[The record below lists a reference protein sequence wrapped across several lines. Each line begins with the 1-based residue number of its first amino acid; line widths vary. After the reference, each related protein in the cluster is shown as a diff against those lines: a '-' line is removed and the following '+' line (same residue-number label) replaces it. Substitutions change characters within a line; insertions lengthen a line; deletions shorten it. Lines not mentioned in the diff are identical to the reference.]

1 MLLPLLFLSRIH
13 KYCACVATVPGGPG
27 VPGVPACNCRQDLYD
42 TSLCPPMGQCY
53 LDPNAVVYNFGV
65 TCTASLMCPSDYFI
79 RFQLANGQFV
89 NNIAMS
95 LYTNQQHRL
104 ECRNQQ
110 WFYLSP
116 RAPTGELISHLV
128 CYERP
133 IETPYASRQAPKA
146 HSASSCKVCSSVV
159 NSSLCPQKY
168 KCSEPS
174 IGSSNDGTSDCNYS
188 VIECPGSDL
197 LVQLKSGS
205 SMIVYPEDVQCDGEW
220 IFDDGRRSHRI
231 ESMTCL
237 IRVSVPETPS
247 NCKCS
252 YPPPREI
259 CTTPNACTDIT
270 AGNSLDGCSMRIRC
284 QKGNHLVIRKR
295 QEDGGLNAREQVVAG
310 NNPLLLCT
318 NGNWLVNNNDREF
331 RLEENETIFCEEPTN
346 R

>member
-1 MLLPLLFLSRIH
+1 MLFKSPTQLKYTSIVHVWRQSQGAQGSRES
-13 KYCACVATVPGGPG
+13 
-27 VPGVPACNCRQDLYD
+27 R
-42 TSLCPPMGQCY
+42 
-53 LDPNAVVYNFGV
+53 AVVYNFGV
-65 TCTASLMCPSDYFI
+65 TCTASLMCPPDYFI

-116 RAPTGELISHLV
+116 RAPTG
-128 CYERP
+128 
-133 IETPYASRQAPKA
+133 QAPKA

-174 IGSSNDGTSDCNYS
+174 IGSSNDERMSS
-188 VIECPGSDL
+188 
-197 LVQLKSGS
+197 VQLKSGS

-237 IRVSVPETPS
+237 IRGS
-247 NCKCS
+247 
-252 YPPPREI
+252 
-259 CTTPNACTDIT
+259 
-270 AGNSLDGCSMRIRC
+270 
-284 QKGNHLVIRKR
+284 
-295 QEDGGLNAREQVVAG
+295 
-310 NNPLLLCT
+310 
-318 NGNWLVNNNDREF
+318 
-331 RLEENETIFCEEPTN
+331 
-346 R
+346 